1 MKKDVPAEID
11 TPGICFLCPTRW
23 TVRGDSLN
31 SVCDNYSVL
40 LDTFERS
47 LEIVFDTE
55 TKSRI
60 IGVQSQMRS
69 FQYYFGVKLGQL
81 IFGHCDNLS
90 RTLQHKDL
98 SAAEG
103 QSVAA
108 LTVTTL
114 QSIRNDD
121 MFELFWEKVQKECE
135 KIDVEE
141 SEVPRARKT
150 PKRYEIGQGDS
161 SYPDSP
167 KALYH
172 VAYFEGLGLIV
183 NAIKDRFEQP
193 GYVMYKNLK
202 EILLKCVHGQ
212 DYSDELQTVTDF
224 YGSDFDPAQLG
235 IQLQLLT
242 AHYETMKND
251 HSKVTFKNIV
261 EYLQSLSAAQRSLYS
276 QVVVLVTLVLVM
288 PATNATSEHFFSC
301 LRRIK
306 GYLGSTMTRLRLNS
320 TMVLH
325 VHKDLTDNLNLIEV
339 ANDFVANK
347 QEHRSKVFG
356 LFKQNEFQKLAVRT
370 SCGKASKYIHD

>member
-1 MKKDVPAEID
+1 
-11 TPGICFLCPTRW
+11 
-23 TVRGDSLN
+23 
-31 SVCDNYSVL
+31 
-40 LDTFERS
+40 
-47 LEIVFDTE
+47 
-55 TKSRI
+55 
-60 IGVQSQMRS
+60 MRS

-81 IFGHCDNLS
+81 MFGHCDNLS

-114 QSIRNDD
+114 QSVRNDD

-141 SEVPRARKT
+141 PELPRARKT
-150 PKRYEIGQGDS
+150 PKRYEIDQGDS

-167 KALYH
+167 KALYR
-172 VAYFEGLGLIV
+172 VAYFEGLDLVV

-193 GYVMYKNLK
+193 GYVMYKNLQ

-212 DYSDELQTVTDF
+212 DYSDKLQTVTDF
-224 YGSDFDPAQLG
+224 YGSGVDPG

-251 HSKVTFKNIV
+251 QGKVTFKDIV

-288 PATNATSEHFFSC
+288 PATNATSERSFSC

-306 GYLGSTMTRLRLNS
+306 SYLQSTMTQLRLNS

-325 VHKDLTDNLNLIEV
+325 VHKNLTDNLNLIEV

-356 LFKQNEFQKLAVRT
+356 LFKQNEFQKLAVCT
-370 SCGKASKYIHD
+370 SCGKASKCIHCR